1 MEKTVELLMKNA
13 SLLDVEL
20 VAGAL
25 KQEGIP
31 HFIKEKGPGGIYCG
45 GAIMGADL
53 ILECLDRGLYPSW
66 DAQNLDS
73 LSLAKKLGYEFSH
86 EYPAYEIFDY

>member
-1 MEKTVELLMKNA
+1 
-13 SLLDVEL
+13 
-20 VAGAL
+20 
-25 KQEGIP
+25 
-31 HFIKEKGPGGIYCG
+31 
-45 GAIMGADL
+45 

-66 DAQNLDS
+66 DAQNLGS